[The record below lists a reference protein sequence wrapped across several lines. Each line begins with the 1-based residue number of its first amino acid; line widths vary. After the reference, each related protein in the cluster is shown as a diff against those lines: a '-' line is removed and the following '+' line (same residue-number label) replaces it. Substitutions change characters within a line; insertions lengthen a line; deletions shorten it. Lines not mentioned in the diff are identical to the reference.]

1 MARDTETERETRRE
15 RERDGERETA
25 TTMECFMT
33 LLHMCFSL
41 FKFSSPSSAGAGAS
55 AADDVGGAAADDNG
69 AGASAADDV
78 GGAAADDNGADNP
91 PLRGKYDVFISFR
104 GEDTRFNITS
114 HLHAALVQRKIETYI
129 DYNLQRGEEIGPAL
143 LGAIEKSTLS
153 VIIFSQNYASSTWC
167 LEELVHILKC
177 KKNSGQIVIPIFY
190 DINPSDI
197 RQQRGSYARAFAQLK
212 KRFYDSI
219 DKVQKWRDALTTAAN
234 LAGFD
239 YSEKSRTEAEADL
252 IKKVVDDIWTR
263 LKCESSCNL
272 EGLVGI
278 ESRIEQIESLLDIH
292 LQDACITVGIW
303 GMGGIGKTTLAETVF
318 HRLSSKFEARCF
330 LRNVRENLEQ
340 PNGLDHLEKTL
351 LKEIL
356 KEEGLSIG
364 LTFVRERLIRTKV
377 LIVLDDV
384 SDSMQ
389 MGRLAAN
396 RLQFGT
402 GSRIII
408 TSRDRRTF
416 RQTVEEDKIY
426 EVEGLKPDDALH
438 LFRSHAFKNNNTP
451 TIDFKE
457 LPEKVVDYAG
467 GIPLAII
474 TLGSLFVN
482 CKSKAEWEDE
492 LNKLKQFPDENIQRV
507 LRLSYDRLG
516 KNDKEIFLDVACF
529 HKGKHVEYVKKML
542 NIRGFCAAAG
552 IRALIDASLISI
564 DSTWVEMHDLIQ
576 DMGRTIVY
584 EQCKDPCK
592 RNRLFNDEDV
602 YHVLESNRGTRHVQA
617 ILIKCWQTE
626 KRPLKRADFKVMFNL
641 EMLIVYSEPLGN
653 YSTLTTSLDL
663 PNSLRYLYWYRYP
676 WESLPSNFTPENLV
690 ELHMPYSRVNQRLVN
705 LEVINLQYSRNLTE
719 VPNLFGSPKIGH
731 INLHGCESLVE
742 IPSYFQHLDKLTY
755 LDLGRCTSCP
765 ISLPNSLRY
774 LHWDQYPL
782 KSLPSKFSP
791 ENLVELHMPNSRVK
805 HLWKEDK
812 RLVNLKVINLQ
823 CSSNLIE
830 VPNLSRSKKIGHIN
844 LHGCKSLVEI
854 PSYFQHLDKLTY
866 LDLGSCTSLISLTN
880 ICKLKSLKFLNLSW
894 CSKLESFPEIAVPI
908 KHLES
913 PILNKTAIQELH
925 SSIKFLPALERI
937 DLRGCRRLLSIPK
950 SICELKSLVSLDLKW
965 CSMFYR
971 FPQILEPMEHLQSLN
986 LETTAVEKL
995 PSSIGNLIGLHTL
1008 DLGMCKNLK
1017 VVSRSIYKLT
1027 NLKNL
1032 SFYACRKLKK
1042 LPSNSVGL
1050 PSLELLNLSRSGL
1063 LGIPDGLVCTT
1074 SLYSLDLSRSMIR
1087 NLPASIKQAS
1097 PLSTLRLIGCKWLQS
1112 LPELPLVDS
1121 LKAHG
1126 GTSLKTVSSS
1136 RTTHYTQGGDKYQYF
1151 GGGLDFSNCRNLD
1164 DNARSNIMDYAQLRI
1179 MQVLIASSKLREEE
1193 EEEENDDEEHYDDH
1207 EYYSYWRPSVSVVCP
1222 GKEIPGW
1229 FSYQNEESSVKI
1241 KLRQDWFRTGLLGFA
1256 LAVVVS
1262 WKLNCQLNRMVI
1274 RARFNAKFMGES
1286 HEMFTSQFHIS
1297 LVDWKLN
1304 DYRYDQ
1310 HHVYLWDMTFIS
1322 EEVAKKCYPDVC
1334 KHANEASV
1342 EFCLVVGDS
1351 SEPTSYMKV
1360 EKCGICPLYAED
1372 AERFKFDHVIIRGVP
1387 EAKRV
1392 IVSGEPEE
1400 EEEIRHDDFEA
1411 SDPKDSGSSDESEE
1425 EASGSGI
1432 DNSADLLVH
1441 QSYRETSLMDLKP
1454 MRVKSLKPML
1464 FKSLKSTWNEVHRPY
1479 YYCPRHSV
1487 EYEGE
1492 EEEERRAREFH
1503 EGNFTWKWIK

>member
-1 MARDTETERETRRE
+1 
-15 RERDGERETA
+15 
-25 TTMECFMT
+25 
-33 LLHMCFSL
+33 MCFRL
-41 FKFSSPSSAGAGAS
+41 FKFSSPSSA
-55 AADDVGGAAADDNG
+55 AAG

-153 VIIFSQNYASSTWC
+153 VIIFSPDYASSTWC

-190 DINPSDI
+190 NINPSDI

-212 KRFYDSI
+212 KRFSDSI

-239 YSEKSRTEAEADL
+239 YSEKSRTETEADL

-292 LQDACITVGIW
+292 SQDACITVGIW

-416 RQTVEEDKIY
+416 RQTVEKDKIY

-467 GIPLAII
+467 GIPLAVI
-474 TLGSLFVN
+474 TLGSLLVN

-542 NIRGFCAAAG
+542 NIRGFYAVAG

-641 EMLIVYSEPLGN
+641 EMLIVYSEPFGN

-676 WESLPSNFTPENLV
+676 WESLPSNFSPENLV
-690 ELHMPYSRVNQRLVN
+690 ELHMPYSRVNQ
-705 LEVINLQYSRNLTE
+705 
-719 VPNLFGSPKIGH
+719 
-731 INLHGCESLVE
+731 
-742 IPSYFQHLDKLTY
+742 
-755 LDLGRCTSCP
+755 
-765 ISLPNSLRY
+765 
-774 LHWDQYPL
+774 
-782 KSLPSKFSP
+782 
-791 ENLVELHMPNSRVK
+791 
-805 HLWKEDK
+805 LWKEDK

-823 CSSNLIE
+823 YSSDLTE

-950 SICELKSLVSLDLKW
+950 SICELKCLV
-965 CSMFYR
+965 
-971 FPQILEPMEHLQSLN
+971 
-986 LETTAVEKL
+986 TVEKL

-1027 NLKNL
+1027 NLKIL

-1050 PSLELLNLSRSGL
+1050 PSLELLNLSRSGV

-1126 GTSLKTVSSS
+1126 CTSLKTVS
-1136 RTTHYTQGGDKYQYF
+1136 
-1151 GGGLDFSNCRNLD
+1151 NM
-1164 DNARSNIMDYAQLRI
+1164 MDYAQLRI
-1179 MQVLIASSKLREEE
+1179 MQGATASSNYFPWFSIVR
-1193 EEEENDDEEHYDDH
+1193 
-1207 EYYSYWRPSVSVVCP
+1207 R
-1222 GKEIPGW
+1222 GKEIPNW
-1229 FSYQNEESSVKI
+1229 FCYESEESFVNI
-1241 KLRQDWFRTGLLGFA
+1241 ELRQDWFRTGLLGFA

-1262 WKLNCQLNRMVI
+1262 CELNCH
-1274 RARFNAKFMGES
+1274 
-1286 HEMFTSQFHIS
+1286 HEMFTSDFRTGE
-1297 LVDWKLN
+1297 DGWKLN
-1304 DYRYDQ
+1304 DYCYDQ
-1310 HHVYLWDMTFIS
+1310 HHVYPWNEAFES
-1322 EEVAKKCYPDVC
+1322 EEVAKKCSPDFCNLV
-1334 KHANEASV
+1334 NEASV
-1342 EFCLVVGDS
+1342 EFCLTD
-1351 SEPTSYMKV
+1351 
-1360 EKCGICPLYAED
+1360 
-1372 AERFKFDHVIIRGVP
+1372 
-1387 EAKRV
+1387 
-1392 IVSGEPEE
+1392 
-1400 EEEIRHDDFEA
+1400 
-1411 SDPKDSGSSDESEE
+1411 
-1425 EASGSGI
+1425 
-1432 DNSADLLVH
+1432 
-1441 QSYRETSLMDLKP
+1441 
-1454 MRVKSLKPML
+1454 
-1464 FKSLKSTWNEVHRPY
+1464 
-1479 YYCPRHSV
+1479 
-1487 EYEGE
+1487 
-1492 EEEERRAREFH
+1492 
-1503 EGNFTWKWIK
+1503 